1 MTTAERQRRFREKI
15 NADPQKREDYLMK
28 ERERKRLKKSGEI
41 LLSIHDL
48 LGSEKRHQRGK
59 GRERK
64 KKHNNEKISGSKF

>member
-1 MTTAERQRRFREKI
+1 
-15 NADPQKREDYLMK
+15 MK

-64 KKHNNEKISGSKF
+64 KKCRIVKKFPAQSSDDV